1 MLSCDLELVL
11 AYPTSAYKH
20 AILCGGWVP
29 KSRFMLGSVG
39 THKALFR
46 HDWHE
51 LAGLFRHGNEF
62 IAATL
67 FVVALLEACGLG
79 SGLS

>member
-1 MLSCDLELVL
+1 M
-11 AYPTSAYKH
+11 
-20 AILCGGWVP
+20 P